1 VSAPAPAL
9 TPALR
14 WALATA
20 AGCLNGAAFV
30 YWGPLALLANAPL
43 LWALRS
49 AAGAREACGLGA
61 WVGFLGGVHIF
72 GVLGY
77 GWWIFWA
84 FSAYTAS
91 QMTAFGWVT
100 HRGWARAPSP
110 RYAVALPAL
119 IWTLTEWARTV
130 GPVALPASY
139 AGCVA
144 DVAPLRPLL
153 SWASAWG
160 ELGVSALIAL
170 TASAL
175 AALAEPL
182 WRPTAG
188 ARARRRAGLEA
199 LTLVGALWGWGALA
213 PAAVEGEP
221 LRVAGLQGGF
231 SNAHYE
237 AASADPLLSA
247 ELLRTYEALMGQ
259 AAAAGADLAVWAES
273 AVRAPLLTTPALR
286 ARLLPRGPGAP
297 WVVGGVAHTDP
308 DGRSYN
314 LAVSMREGELVDR
327 YAKVKT
333 VPGVEARFTR
343 GDAWRP
349 VQTRWGPVGVLICFE
364 SIYPHAGRALA
375 LGGARLLLVLS
386 NDAGFGF
393 TPISHHMTNRAIVR
407 AVELGRWVLRVGQSG
422 ITALISPR
430 GELVARLELFEAR
443 ALVGEAR
450 LRDSLTPYARW
461 GLWWLWGV
469 AALLL
474 APELR
479 GRRAPPRARR
489 LVFGRAPDASSEP
502 PSAP

>member
-1 VSAPAPAL
+1 MSHLP
-9 TPALR
+9 PALR

-20 AGCLNGAAFV
+20 SGCLNGAAFV
-30 YWGPLALLANAPL
+30 YYGPLTLIANAPL
-43 LWALRS
+43 LWALR
-49 AAGAREACGLGA
+49 AAESGREASLLGA

-84 FSAYTAS
+84 FSLYTAS

-100 HRGWARAPSP
+100 YRAWRRARSP
-110 RYAVALPAL
+110 LYELLAPAL

-139 AGCVA
+139 VGCVA
-144 DVAPLRPLL
+144 DVPWLRPLL

-160 ELGVSALIAL
+160 GLGVSALIAL
-170 TASAL
+170 LASAL

-182 WRPTAG
+182 WRPTPG
-188 ARARRRAGLEA
+188 ARARRRAGLGALA
-199 LTLVGALWGWGALA
+199 LTAALYSWGALA
-213 PAAVEGEP
+213 PAPIEGER

-237 AASADPLLSA
+237 AASADPLLGS
-247 ELLRTYEALMGQ
+247 EIIRTYELLMGQ
-259 AAAAGADLAVWAES
+259 AAAAGVELAVWAES
-273 AVRAPLLTTPALR
+273 AVRAPLLTEPDLR
-286 ARLLPRGPGAP
+286 ARLTPSSPRAP
-297 WVVGGVAHTDP
+297 WVIGGLAHTDP

-314 LAVSMREGELVDR
+314 LAVSMREGVLVDR

-375 LGGARLLLVLS
+375 LEGARLLLVLS

-407 AVELGRWVLRVGQSG
+407 AVEQGRWLLRVGQAG
-422 ITALISPR
+422 ITALVSPR
-430 GELVARLELFEAR
+430 GEVVARLGLFEAGV
-443 ALVGEAR
+443 LVGEAR
-450 LRDSLTPYARW
+450 LRDELTPYARW

-469 AALLL
+469 VALLL
-474 APELR
+474 APYIPRERLEFW
-479 GRRAPPRARR
+479 RAPR
-489 LVFGRAPDASSEP
+489 SCSEP
-502 PSAP
+502 PP

>member
-1 VSAPAPAL
+1 MSHI
-9 TPALR
+9 TPPLR

-20 AGCLNGAAFV
+20 SGCLNGAAFV
-30 YWGPLALLANAPL
+30 YCGPLTLIANAPL
-43 LWALRS
+43 LWALR
-49 AAGAREACGLGA
+49 AAHTPREAALLGA

-84 FSAYTAS
+84 FSLYTAS

-100 HRGWARAPSP
+100 RHGWSRAPRP
-110 RYAVALPAL
+110 LYAVALPAL
-119 IWTLTEWARTV
+119 IWTLTEWVRTV

-139 AGCVA
+139 VGCVA
-144 DVAPLRPLL
+144 DVAWLRPLL
-153 SWASAWG
+153 GWASAWG
-160 ELGVSALIAL
+160 GLGVSALIAL
-170 TASAL
+170 NASAL

-182 WRPTAG
+182 WLPTPCAH
-188 ARARRRAGLEA
+188 ARRRWGAGVLA
-199 LTLVGALWGWGALA
+199 LTAALWAWGALR
-213 PAAVEGEP
+213 PAALDGEP

-237 AASADPLLSA
+237 AAGADPALSA
-247 ELLRTYEALMGQ
+247 EIIKTYEALM
-259 AAAAGADLAVWAES
+259 AEARSAGADLAVWAES
-273 AVRAPLLTTPALR
+273 AIRAPLLTTPALR
-286 ARLLPRGPGAP
+286 ARLLPTGDGAP
-297 WVVGGVAHTDP
+297 WVIGGLAHTDP

-314 LAVSMREGELVDR
+314 LAVSMREGALVDR

-343 GDAWRP
+343 GEAWRP

-375 LGGARLLLVLS
+375 LEGARLILVLS

-407 AVELGRWVLRVGQSG
+407 AVELGRWMLRVGQAG
-422 ITALISPR
+422 ITTLVNPR
-430 GELVARLELFEAR
+430 GEVVGRLGLFEAGV
-443 ALVGEAR
+443 LTGEAR
-450 LRDSLTPYARW
+450 LRDELTPYARW

-469 AALLL
+469 VALLL
-474 APELR
+474 APYRFALR
-479 GRRAPPRARR
+479 SLLVFYRRARP
-489 LVFGRAPDASSEP
+489 SSEP
-502 PSAP
+502 PPPTPSTHIKEP